1 MRTSDPKNI
10 TQQDL
15 VAFREISRCGFVRIE
30 RDGGCLETGW
40 HVSPGR
46 LARLR
51 GLGLVAPSGDSM
63 FGVESQ
69 TWKLTDGAK
78 IEEVRVGPLVRSEKD
93 KRRSEV

>member
-30 RDGGCLETGW
+30 KDGGWLETGW
-40 HVSPGR
+40 KVGRGR
-46 LARLR
+46 LTRLR
-51 GLGLVAPSGDSM
+51 HLGLVVRSDDAM

-69 TWKLTDGAK
+69 TWRPVAT
-78 IEEVRVGPLVRSEKD
+78 IESVRCGPIDTVNISA
-93 KRRSEV
+93 V